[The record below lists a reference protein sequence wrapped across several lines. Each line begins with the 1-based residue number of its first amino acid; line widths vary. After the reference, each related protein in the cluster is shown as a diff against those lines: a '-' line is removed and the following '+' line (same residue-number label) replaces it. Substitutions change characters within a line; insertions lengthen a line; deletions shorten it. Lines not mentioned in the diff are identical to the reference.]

1 MLLTRGV
8 VEVVVMIYLQVA
20 DGDIIMTAD
29 TDLFPTH
36 EAFLLPLGNTR
47 DGTKKPWKD
56 IKLPHTQPHKQ
67 KLIK

>member
-1 MLLTRGV
+1 MLVTRGV

-47 DGTKKPWKD
+47 DGTKKSYDK
-56 IKLPHTQPHKQ
+56 IRAK
-67 KLIK
+67 

>member
-1 MLLTRGV
+1 
-8 VEVVVMIYLQVA
+8 MIYLQVA

-47 DGTKKPWKD
+47 DGTKKAM
-56 IKLPHTQPHKQ
+56 TR
-67 KLIK
+67 